1 MQNIFVAELLNPS
14 KELWIVSPW
23 ISNIELIENRGGDFD
38 IINPDWRGKIIKLED
53 ILVHISLL
61 SSKIFLITNDDEH
74 NKIFINSLERRLEEN
89 NTKQNTIILPD
100 QDLHEKGILNDH
112 GSLSGSMNITYF

>member
-1 MQNIFVAELLNPS
+1 MS
-14 KELWIVSPW
+14 T
-23 ISNIELIENRGGDFD
+23 
-38 IINPDWRGKIIKLED
+38 
-53 ILVHISLL
+53 
-61 SSKIFLITNDDEH
+61 KIFLITNDDEH

-112 GSLSGSMNITYF
+112 GSLSGSMNITYKGLKINSESILYTISKREIDEYKLNLKSRYLKEK